1 MERKEK
7 PCQPPE
13 YPAEMF
19 AEYFERAKE
28 RAIRIS
34 EIEAILG
41 DDYDLDRLREL
52 VEADRDGRVKIHP
65 KPEKK
70 TCGSDVREKLVEL
83 VKNALRAYGNDLEKV
98 VEPYEFIAD
107 FLIHSGVT
115 VQDGKPL
122 DAFLHPV
129 DAYKGLK
136 AKYLVFKAD
145 TGERVGNCFVLR
157 PDKDPAAVEAIRAY
171 ARATDNETLAE
182 DIYNWVGKGEP
193 VQEWISVEERL
204 PDETGRYLAVKK
216 RIAPDELGGSRT
228 DIVILRFFVD
238 DGFRMPTHIPDWINE
253 EINEEV
259 THWMPLPQ
267 PPKGE

>member
-1 MERKEK
+1 M
-7 PCQPPE
+7 
-13 YPAEMF
+13 
-19 AEYFERAKE
+19 
-28 RAIRIS
+28 
-34 EIEAILG
+34 G
-41 DDYDLDRLREL
+41 
-52 VEADRDGRVKIHP
+52 
-65 KPEKK
+65 
-70 TCGSDVREKLVEL
+70 VREKLVEL
-83 VKNALRAYGNDLEKV
+83 IHDCRAMDGYGQDL
-98 VEPYEFIAD
+98 VERQADHLIAN
-107 FLIHSGVT
+107 GVT

-193 VQEWISVEERL
+193 VQEWISV
-204 PDETGRYLAVKK
+204 D
-216 RIAPDELGGSRT
+216 DELPEESGYYLVFT
-228 DIVILRFFVD
+228 DIGRSVVLPYSKKYQAFNAFDDSYSERNVI
-238 DGFRMPTHIPDWINE
+238 P
-253 EINEEV
+253 V
-259 THWMPLPQ
+259 THWMPIPH